1 MHDLLFTNQKALK
14 MTDLI
19 SYAKTLGLDIK
30 KFQKSLDSREFQ
42 KQVETDMAFGKMLRV
57 TATPT
62 FFVNGNKITGAK
74 AYPEFKN
81 MIETLLAGKEL
92 PKVQE
97 PNKET
102 PAALVTDLK
111 PDLSGTLNAKGV
123 ETAPVTIVEYSDFQ
137 CPFCGRVVPSLDKL
151 FKAYPDKIRIIFK
164 QYPLS
169 FHANARPAAK
179 AALAAGRQGKF
190 WEMHAK
196 IFDGAGEIDKA
207 EQNELRGLVE
217 KYSQQIGL
225 DQKRFDQCLDSG
237 VKQEII
243 QKNMAEGRNYRI
255 SGTPTVLFNGKKI
268 LTGLHLES
276 PEPTIQIIKSLLNK
290 ENGK

>member
-1 MHDLLFTNQKALK
+1 
-14 MTDLI
+14 
-19 SYAKTLGLDIK
+19 
-30 KFQKSLDSREFQ
+30 
-42 KQVETDMAFGKMLRV
+42 
-57 TATPT
+57 
-62 FFVNGNKITGAK
+62 
-74 AYPEFKN
+74 
-81 MIETLLAGKEL
+81 
-92 PKVQE
+92 
-97 PNKET
+97 
-102 PAALVTDLK
+102 
-111 PDLSGTLNAKGV
+111 
-123 ETAPVTIVEYSDFQ
+123 
-137 CPFCGRVVPSLDKL
+137 
-151 FKAYPDKIRIIFK
+151 
-164 QYPLS
+164 
-169 FHANARPAAK
+169 
-179 AALAAGRQGKF
+179 
-190 WEMHAK
+190 MHAK